1 MTELAFKESPSEDE
15 DEPDTHD
22 GTPETEQPLHAEN
35 KNDEDAYEK
44 MVSTTLAMPTIR
56 LTPIPIFRCCWYAKH

>member
-1 MTELAFKESPSEDE
+1 MTELVFKESPSEDE

-22 GTPETEQPLHAEN
+22 GTPETDQPLHAEN

-44 MVSTTLAMPTIR
+44 MVSTT
-56 LTPIPIFRCCWYAKH
+56 